1 MDINDNSKYYSR
13 FHIRDQNISGTG
25 PYRIKENNRYINYDF
40 RKNKYNYEKSV
51 PFPLYR
57 FRDTQVNFIPTH
69 NNLDHRVNIIRSENY
84 FISSQNYE
92 GRGPRVE
99 TEFLRSSE
107 QAKIEGSGVLHY
119 QNSSI
124 NNNIYL
130 SPPPGI
136 DIQNTYRSEQDYRIR
151 GPDYRIQG
159 LDYRNTSTW
168 TREENIPLNEKQNN
182 ESRDLNTEES
192 KVYSLKGNT
201 LETQNNELK
210 TTLKKLL
217 DIDIT
222 IKRGSYILAIISV
235 ENFVKKGAQKLDCG
249 IFWIKKEYNGTPTNE
264 TCALIGV
271 KIKDI
276 FNFLVDNSQFM
287 NSIKNDPNLQY
298 IQLIDKLTCKF
309 VQNTISKFRHYLHDL
324 SISEDLALF
333 NIEPKGDGKLERC
346 YPIPRIS
353 IPGGKMEEGDLFDFE
368 KCALREFKEETGI
381 DISFCHR
388 KLSREKIKRGFRF
401 NHFTGPEDRIT
412 GPDVRITDNKES
424 FIIQN
429 FRKEQ
434 IHSDDHL
441 STKVKSYYSKNK
453 ENRNQKD
460 TKYISMYYLVRI
472 D

>member
-1 MDINDNSKYYSR
+1 MDRNDNSKYYSR
-13 FHIRDQNISGTG
+13 FHIRDQNIPGHIPG
-25 PYRIKENNRYINYDF
+25 RIKENNRFVNFDY
-40 RKNKYNYEKSV
+40 RKNKYNYENSIKDNKV
-51 PFPLYR
+51 HFPLYR
-57 FRDTQVNFIPTH
+57 TH
-69 NNLDHRVNIIRSENY
+69 DPIQRYENY
-84 FISSQNYE
+84 WERDPYYYKNSTLIHDININNPGVARDE
-92 GRGPRVE
+92 
-99 TEFLRSSE
+99 LRRNSVSTL
-107 QAKIEGSGVLHY
+107 GSG
-119 QNSSI
+119 
-124 NNNIYL
+124 NNNRDPRSCGNMYI
-130 SPPPGI
+130 SPPSGI
-136 DIQNTYRSEQDYRIR
+136 DIQNNYISEQ
-151 GPDYRIQG
+151 
-159 LDYRNTSTW
+159 
-168 TREENIPLNEKQNN
+168 EKQSYDNQIY
-182 ESRDLNTEES
+182 EGLPA
-192 KVYSLKGNT
+192 YSLKGNT

-276 FNFLVDNSQFM
+276 FNFLVDNSEFM

-298 IQLIDKLTCKF
+298 IQLIEKLTCKF

-401 NHFTGPEDRIT
+401 NHFTGPE
-412 GPDVRITDNKES
+412 VQITDNQES
-424 FIIQN
+424 FILQN

-434 IHSDDHL
+434 IHSEDNL
-441 STKVKSYYSKNK
+441 STKIKSYYSKNK
-453 ENRNQKD
+453 EYRNQKD